1 MPKGSIEFCPEYIGF
16 IFTED
21 SRKSTFLKMCTS
33 FYSRNRRIL
42 SVGPGVNIGLRL
54 SLDLD
59 KIKDVVLTCSVA
71 YLRRFLREST
81 SSD

>member
-1 MPKGSIEFCPEYIGF
+1 
-16 IFTED
+16 
-21 SRKSTFLKMCTS
+21 MCTS